1 MRTEKAA
8 GQPPKRRLFK
18 RTAKIV
24 SAPGVL
30 PEAMGDKAVSI
41 RVIRYDA
48 NHHGD
53 DTLVTS
59 DDLARLL
66 SRITSESTDESSKH
80 FEGVTWIN
88 VDAAQNT
95 STLKIIGDVFGLHP
109 LALEDVNNVH
119 QRVKCEKY
127 DDAMFFVARMPQR
140 TRPFDSEQV
149 SVFLLKGVV
158 ITFQEHSGDCL
169 DTVRERIAMSTGRVR
184 QRGADYLFYAILDRI
199 VDEFFVTMEHYDEIL
214 GQFSSNIETT
224 SQHDLPLKLHHIRDD
239 LLQVRKITSQYREA
253 FKRLA
258 IDGSEIL
265 DADTMYFIRDCQ
277 DHISQLI
284 EASDLGREYCG
295 ELRELHFAM
304 LGQKSNDIS
313 KVLTLIA
320 TIFIPMSF
328 ISGVYGMN
336 FDSQA
341 SSMNMPE
348 LHWGFGYP
356 FALSLMA
363 MTGGALAFFLYRRGW
378 LS

>member
-1 MRTEKAA
+1 MESGQAA
-8 GQPPKRRLFK
+8 AKPHKRRLFK

-30 PEAMGDKAVSI
+30 PEATGDQAVSI
-41 RVIRYDA
+41 RVIQYDL
-48 NHHGD
+48 NHQ
-53 DTLVTS
+53 S
-59 DDLARLL
+59 DDVLTTSEDLASLL
-66 SRITSESTDESSKH
+66 SRISDESDGESSKSSD
-80 FEGVTWIN
+80 GVTWIN
-88 VDAAQNT
+88 VDAGQNT
-95 STLKIIGDVFGLHP
+95 STLKIIGDAFDLHP

-127 DDAMFFVARMPQR
+127 DDAMFFVSRMPQK
-140 TRPFDSEQV
+140 TRPFDSEQI
-149 SVFLLKGVV
+149 SVFLKKGVV
-158 ITFQEHSGDCL
+158 LTFQEHSGDCL
-169 DTVRERIAMSTGRVR
+169 DTVRERIALSTGRIR

-214 GQFSSNIETT
+214 GQFSLNIETT
-224 SQHDLPLKLHHIRDD
+224 SQHDLPLKLHHVRDD

-253 FKRLA
+253 FKRLS

-265 DADTMYFIRDCQ
+265 DADTLYFIRDCQ

-341 SSMNMPE
+341 SSMNMP
-348 LHWGFGYP
+348 
-356 FALSLMA
+356 
-363 MTGGALAFFLYRRGW
+363 
-378 LS
+378 